1 MSRKLYLLCPA
12 LIAIVASMCFSAPGC
27 GSDSCQGARSKLCE
41 KACACGSD
49 CAVSGIKF
57 GSKTSCS
64 FSFGAQCDP
73 TNHDVDWA
81 ACSLALD
88 TAQCSGGND
97 PDGGT
102 EGGIES
108 VLLIPEECSGPVGAG
123 GSGAGGS
130 GSSSSATSSGSM

>member
-1 MSRKLYLLCPA
+1 MPRKFYLLCPA
-12 LIAIVASMCFSAPGC
+12 LIAIVTSIGFAAPGC
-27 GSDSCQGARSKLCE
+27 GSDSCQGARSKICE

-49 CAVSGIKF
+49 CSINGIKF

-88 TAQCSGGND
+88 TAQCSGGD
-97 PDGGT
+97 GSDGGT
-102 EGGIES
+102 DSGIQG
-108 VLLIPEECSGPVGAG
+108 VLLIPEECSGTQ
-123 GSGAGGS
+123 GSGGTTGS
-130 GSSSSATSSGSM
+130 GSSSSVTSSGSM